1 MPSRSK
7 TKYDYKCYYTELANL
22 LITHGI
28 GLHNCK
34 TEQEVLDSNNKCIKL
49 AERFIERVSPPAA
62 KLKA

>member
-7 TKYDYKCYYTELANL
+7 TKYDYKCYYTDLANM

-28 GLHNCK
+28 ALHNCK
-34 TEQEVLDSNNKCIKL
+34 TDQEVIDSNKKCIKL
-49 AERFIERVSPPAA
+49 AEQFIERVSPPAA